1 MLNIRNTAI
10 VLSLSIASA
19 LTYAQ
24 DASVLSPQL
33 IKAMSTAAHDEA
45 RKLGVD
51 ISFSV
56 VDEKGWPLFFQRY
69 DNAILLTTV
78 LVPKKAYTSAI
89 TRMPS
94 GELEKLTAPGAP
106 LYGINTADPKL
117 ILIAGGYPLT
127 YKGKLVGALGV
138 GGGSWEQDEQMGQA
152 ALTAFKTAVEK

>member
-19 LTYAQ
+19 VTYAQ
-24 DASVLSPQL
+24 DTSVLNPQL
-33 IKAMSTAAHDEA
+33 INAMSTAAHDEA

-56 VDEKGWPLFFQRY
+56 VDEKGWPVFFQRY
-69 DNAILLTTV
+69 DNAMLLTTV

-94 GELEKLTAPGAP
+94 ELTAPGAP

-127 YKGKLVGALGV
+127 YKGKVVGALGV

-152 ALTAFKTAVEK
+152 ALKAFKTVVEK